1 MEKMKRLSLM
11 ATLTIFLITS
21 IIGCTSTPQYNY
33 DEVKTDIR
41 NNLQS
46 DLDKSGTSLSYAIMQ
61 DGKLVLADTV
71 GYLDGTKKIPATTD
85 TLYNIGSV
93 SKVYCAAAVMKLV
106 DEGKVE
112 LDAPVVSY
120 LPEFKMEDEQYKD
133 ITVRMLLDHS
143 SGIPGTSYVTGLN
156 YNHYDTKMYE
166 KVYASMEISGLKAEP
181 GKFSVYC
188 NDGFMLAEML
198 VAKVS
203 GMTYSEFVGKSIL
216 SPLGADSSGFADR
229 DFAPDSYAALGNRPH
244 EFPNVMGSGGVSTNI
259 IDLCKFGQMFLS
271 PGQGPISAES
281 IKEMSSPQ
289 GKTFIPG
296 DNLAPGYGLGW
307 DSVEEG
313 FEKYNFGPEVLA
325 KSGGTDQFVSQL
337 YVIPQYNMVCAISAT
352 VDFAGNPPVVLGDIA
367 AEVLRVQEIDVA
379 KSVPAAMIAAEHEP
393 LPEGFAAEYAG
404 MYGAYSAVLRVAV
417 HEDDTISTEFFSGTG
432 YKINDAKLY
441 FDGTVFVNESG
452 EKVYKFMEA
461 EGRKYMVG
469 IKESHGLEYAM
480 GQKLEAGPVQ
490 SAAWKARL
498 GQTYLPVYVSP
509 NAVQVMNSL
518 ALYEN

>member
-1 MEKMKRLSLM
+1 
-11 ATLTIFLITS
+11 
-21 IIGCTSTPQYNY
+21 
-33 DEVKTDIR
+33 
-41 NNLQS
+41 
-46 DLDKSGTSLSYAIMQ
+46 
-61 DGKLVLADTV
+61 
-71 GYLDGTKKIPATTD
+71 
-85 TLYNIGSV
+85 
-93 SKVYCAAAVMKLV
+93 
-106 DEGKVE
+106 
-112 LDAPVVSY
+112 
-120 LPEFKMEDEQYKD
+120 
-133 ITVRMLLDHS
+133 
-143 SGIPGTSYVTGLN
+143 
-156 YNHYDTKMYE
+156 
-166 KVYASMEISGLKAEP
+166 
-181 GKFSVYC
+181 
-188 NDGFMLAEML
+188 
-198 VAKVS
+198 
-203 GMTYSEFVGKSIL
+203 MTYSEFVEKNIL

-229 DFAPDSYAALGNRPH
+229 NFAPDSYAVLGNRPH

-271 PGQGPISAES
+271 PGQGAISPES

-313 FEKYNFGPEVLA
+313 FAKYNFGPGVLA
-325 KSGGTDQFVSQL
+325 KSGGTDQFISQL

-518 ALYEN
+518 ALYEIDSLPGILIAGQGSSYNPMGILSDNATEMILQIPGALGRDLYTLRTKTVNGEEWLYNEYYDLRPVDKLTVLKSGTLAINQQGDNEFFQIPPGTLTFTVPDGSRVIAYDNASSPVYDSIVDGVEGFDKLPSEGYIQFIGDPGLSFTITVK